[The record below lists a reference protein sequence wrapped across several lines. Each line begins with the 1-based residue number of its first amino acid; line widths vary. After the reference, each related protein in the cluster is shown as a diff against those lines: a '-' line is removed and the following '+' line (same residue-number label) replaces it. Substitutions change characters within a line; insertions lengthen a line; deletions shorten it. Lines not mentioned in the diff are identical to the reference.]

1 MSRFFFLIFS
11 LLLSFGSLA
20 SSTVFAIND
29 DSVIRS
35 ERTNLNNENVIKIV
49 GKSQPLQRLTMHY
62 SGWSFVNLDDISGWI
77 LSEKLTSIPPISDKN
92 NTNKTPNTLV
102 IQEKLLGQFKEKIQT
117 LTQKNSLL
125 EGENNRL
132 NAYIVK
138 LKADFKAS
146 NTAYKQLEGATYID
160 KTSISEASPKL
171 ENSDAVG
178 PLSKDNSLFSF
189 MSDLN
194 TNWIYLSVATLIAL
208 LVAIFFIFSKNKRRH
223 FDLNTIRRH

>member
-20 SSTVFAIND
+20 SSTVFSIND

-62 SGWSFVNLDDISGWI
+62 SGWSFVSLDDISGWI

-138 LKADFKAS
+138 LKSDFKAS
-146 NTAYKQLEGATYID
+146 NTAYKQLESATYID
-160 KTSISEASPKL
+160 TSISKASPKL
-171 ENSDAVG
+171 ENSDAVD
-178 PLSKDNSLFSF
+178 PLSKDNSFFSF

>member
-1 MSRFFFLIFS
+1 
-11 LLLSFGSLA
+11 LSFSSLA
-20 SSTVFAIND
+20 SSTVFVIND
-29 DSVIRS
+29 DSAIRS
-35 ERTNLNNENVIKIV
+35 ERPNLNNENVIKIV

-62 SGWSFVNLDDISGWI
+62 SGWSFVNLDDINGWI

-92 NTNKTPNTLV
+92 NTNKIPNTLV

-138 LKADFKAS
+138 LKSDFKAS

-171 ENSDAVG
+171 ENSDAVD
-178 PLSKDNSLFSF
+178 PLIKDNSFFSF

>member
-11 LLLSFGSLA
+11 LLLSFSSLA

-138 LKADFKAS
+138 LKSDFKAS

-171 ENSDAVG
+171 ENSDTVG
-178 PLSKDNSLFSF
+178 PLIKDNSFFSF

>member
-92 NTNKTPNTLV
+92 NTNKIPNTLV

-117 LTQKNSLL
+117 LTHKNSLL
-125 EGENNRL
+125 ESENNRL

-138 LKADFKAS
+138 LKSDFKAS

-171 ENSDAVG
+171 ENSDAVD
-178 PLSKDNSLFSF
+178 PLIKDNSFFSF

>member
-20 SSTVFAIND
+20 SSTVFSIND

-62 SGWSFVNLDDISGWI
+62 SGWSFVSLDDISGWI

-117 LTQKNSLL
+117 LTHKNSLL
-125 EGENNRL
+125 ESENNRL

-138 LKADFKAS
+138 LKSDFKAS
-146 NTAYKQLEGATYID
+146 NTAYKQLEGTTYID

-178 PLSKDNSLFSF
+178 PLIKDNSFFSF

>member
-117 LTQKNSLL
+117 LTHKNSLL
-125 EGENNRL
+125 ESENNRL

-138 LKADFKAS
+138 LKSDFKAS

-178 PLSKDNSLFSF
+178 PLSKDNSFFSF

>member
-138 LKADFKAS
+138 LKSDFKAS

-171 ENSDAVG
+171 ENSDAVD
-178 PLSKDNSLFSF
+178 PLIKDNSFFSF

>member
-62 SGWSFVNLDDISGWI
+62 SGWSFVNIDDINGWI

-146 NTAYKQLEGATYID
+146 STAYKQLEGATYID